1 MIKYLKLSLLIFLM
15 INASGNVYSQ
25 DTKALIENIK
35 EEIESIHL
43 DTALK
48 SVTLQNEEFLQ
59 NMTDGGGELTGFYKG
74 KQIYR
79 IYRSI
84 GISYGV
90 GLSEFYYRKN
100 KLIFIRE
107 KFNSYVYDSLSQNFD
122 YTKLNTTYS
131 GKFYFSNGNLIDS
144 IVTGNRF
151 FSDNAAGFEKILTG
165 ESDEAFN
172 LIYGKIDEK

>member
-1 MIKYLKLSLLIFLM
+1 MMKYMKLTCIMFLIL
-15 INASGNVYSQ
+15 NESGFVNSQ
-25 DTKALIENIK
+25 DKKALIENIK

-74 KQIYR
+74 NRIYR

-90 GLSEFYYRKN
+90 GISEFYYRKN

-107 KFNSYVYDSLSQNFD
+107 KFNSYVYDSISQNFD

-131 GKFYFSNGNLIDS
+131 GKFYFNNGNLIDS

-151 FSDNAAGFEKILTG
+151 FFR
-165 ESDEAFN
+165 
-172 LIYGKIDEK
+172 

>member
-1 MIKYLKLSLLIFLM
+1 MNKYLKLSLLIFL
-15 INASGNVYSQ
+15 INASGYIYSQ
-25 DTKALIENIK
+25 DKKALIENIK
-35 EEIESIHL
+35 EEIELIHL

-74 KQIYR
+74 KRIYR

-90 GLSEFYYRKN
+90 GISEFYYRKN

-107 KFNSYVYDSLSQNFD
+107 KFNSYVYDSISQNFD

-131 GKFYFSNGNLIDS
+131 GKFYFNNGNIIDS
-144 IVTGNRF
+144 SVTGNRF
-151 FSDNAAGFEKILTG
+151 FSDNAVGLEKILTG
-165 ESDEAFN
+165 ESDEVFN